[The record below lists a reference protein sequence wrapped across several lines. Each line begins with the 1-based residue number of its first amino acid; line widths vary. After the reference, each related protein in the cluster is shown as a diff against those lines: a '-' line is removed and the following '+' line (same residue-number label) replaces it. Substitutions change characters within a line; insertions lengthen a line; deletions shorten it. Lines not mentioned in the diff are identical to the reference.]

1 MPLIAPKLN
10 PFELDIATTAAHYHV
25 DLPAATAIVLI
36 EEQNRQEVDRR
47 YQASTEYQVAEQIT
61 TVTTLSKQVFA
72 SIKDV
77 FDTKQD
83 AQSLFFSKNS
93 LSTTPSL
100 TMDFVCILLGR
111 GNFVDPL
118 WKELIAS
125 SSQAFF
131 CSYHEKFSASH
142 ELPRLI
148 KEEVNPLLESF
159 KQGLEIHLP
168 QLTVLE
174 ISQFAILLTCI
185 APSSHVNH
193 LAKVVKEQWLLSQVV
208 IKEQYTQIHTAL
220 EELSK
225 PLPVGE
231 ITTELVSKYN
241 NIFQKLNHLM
251 ICLSYKGWGEDV
263 GNIAKSDNFDV
274 ERRKQFKQEY
284 ERIYGVVSYGN
295 WTKLS
300 ILLNQL
306 LANLAP
312 KYGETAKDLDANAS
326 IKIALNKMIQ
336 DIRSYLKVLPEIY
349 DLICAEE
356 ASRAASPSSSR
367 KYTKIER
374 DASSSSS
381 RQESPL
387 SARGL
392 KSSSSSIGDGDS
404 RTASPSSARGTNS
417 VESLPAVTSPR
428 SKSSPRSRLGS
439 LFGGKSKN

>member
-1 MPLIAPKLN
+1 MPLIALKLN
-10 PFELDIATTAAHYHV
+10 PFELDIATTAAQYQV
-25 DLPAATAIVLI
+25 DLAAATAIVLI
-36 EEQNRQEVDRR
+36 EEQNRQEAGRR
-47 YQASTEYQVAEQIT
+47 YQSCTEYKVGEQIT
-61 TVTTLSKQVFA
+61 TATTLSKQVFA

-83 AQSLFFSKNS
+83 AQSLSFSKYS
-93 LSTTPSL
+93 LSTIPSL

-111 GNFVDPL
+111 GNFLDPI
-118 WKELIAS
+118 WKEVIAS
-125 SSQAFF
+125 SSQASF
-131 CSYHEKFSASH
+131 CSYNEKPLAPS

-185 APSSHVNH
+185 APSSHVNY
-193 LAKVVKEQWLLSQVV
+193 LAKVVKEQWLLSQAT
-208 IKEQYTQIHTAL
+208 IKEQYAQIHTEL

-225 PLPVGE
+225 PLPIGE
-231 ITTELVSKYN
+231 ITTELVNKYN
-241 NIFQKLNHLM
+241 NTFQKLNHLM
-251 ICLSYKGWGEDV
+251 RCLSYKGWGEDV

-300 ILLNQL
+300 ILLNQI

-312 KYGETAKDLDANAS
+312 KYGEITKETDANAS
-326 IKIALNKMIQ
+326 IKIALNKMNQ

-356 ASRAASPSSSR
+356 ASKAASPTSSR

-374 DASSSSS
+374 DASSSSF
-381 RQESPL
+381 RPESPL
-387 SARGL
+387 SAGGL
-392 KSSSSSIGDGDS
+392 KSSSSSISDVDS
-404 RTASPSSARGTNS
+404 RTASPSSARGTS
-417 VESLPAVTSPR
+417 QGESLPAVGSPR